1 MLRTGGRPGR
11 NHPTRRGRSPRLG
24 RLSSR
29 GRVTNRRVLLAW
41 RETVGIEA
49 IISGRFGRVTSTN
62 FSSLFSFPF
71 LFFSFRVHSLLHLY
85 FFHDMP
91 RGPRSKA
98 HSMDG
103 VMKRVFSTGS
113 RVQDDKPNG
122 ATFLHGLGALAS
134 RLDGSRHFCIV
145 CFARCKGALEH
156 NLRGHHGVGLF
167 FWTVF
172 SWS

>member
-1 MLRTGGRPGR
+1 MRPSWAADSAGLR
-11 NHPTRRGRSPRLG
+11 RRISPLYF
-24 RLSSR
+24 L
-29 GRVTNRRVLLAW
+29 
-41 RETVGIEA
+41 
-49 IISGRFGRVTSTN
+49 
-62 FSSLFSFPF
+62 FPF
-71 LFFSFRVHSLLHLY
+71 FFFSFRVHSLLHLY

-134 RLDGSRHFCIV
+134 RWDGSRHFCIV

-167 FWTVF
+167 VLDGFLMVITAKKKETSEYIFPPGRIGEAIGSFVRF
-172 SWS
+172 YCTRRYMPTLFLLDC